1 MRRNTALSLAAAAVL
16 GVGTFAGMAG
26 AQQQQSM
33 VRDERTTTVT
43 GEPRSAEATAMTPL
57 ALPPGTKAVDHPG
70 TGGMHRTLARATE
83 DAISHNGYE
92 DLVDR
97 FTSADRDRLTKAA
110 KEEKKDKDLNDVVDR
125 IQQDWKDKYH
135 TKFSMDADKVFA
147 NANAVEGDVTDPK
160 ALAAHWPA
168 PAMPG
173 MAMQA
178 AAGGPAASNEADFKK
193 GYKVAIVRLPG
204 DGTMAPLDVSL
215 KREWLRWRI
224 DVPDNRTAA
233 QIHDDLVKHLTA
245 FEQNKAN
252 WPADE
257 NQAYE
262 HATRHVLM
270 AIYGVEGTPTRAG

>member
-1 MRRNTALSLAAAAVL
+1 MAAAVL
-16 GVGTFAGMAG
+16 GVGTFTGIAG
-26 AQQQQSM
+26 AQQQQQPTGT
-33 VRDERTTTVT
+33 REERTTTVT
-43 GEPRSAEATAMTPL
+43 PESRSAEATAATPL
-57 ALPPGTKAVDHPG
+57 ALPPGTKAVDRPS
-70 TGGMHRTLARATE
+70 TGGMYRSLARATE

-97 FTSADRDRLTKAA
+97 FTSEDRDRLSKAA
-110 KEEKKDKDLNDVVDR
+110 KEEKKDKELNDVVAR
-125 IQQDWKDKYH
+125 IEQDWKDKYH
-135 TKFSMDADKVFA
+135 GRFSMDADKVFA
-147 NANAVEGDVTDPK
+147 RATVVEGDVEDPR
-160 ALAAHWPA
+160 ALAAHWPV
-168 PAMPG
+168 PATPG

-178 AAGGPAASNEADFKK
+178 AAGGQAASNEEALKK
-193 GYKVAIVRLPG
+193 GYKVAVVRLSG

-233 QIHDDLVKHLTA
+233 QIHDDLVKQLTA

-270 AIYGVEGTPTRAG
+270 AVYGVEGTPMRAG